1 MPLQD
6 QTGSMHA
13 HRADPYP
20 DSDSDSDADAVAS
33 VIRLGGGGAATF
45 GIRSGSIAAG
55 GRWW

>member
-20 DSDSDSDADAVAS
+20 DSDSDSDADAVAI

>member
-20 DSDSDSDADAVAS
+20 DSDTDSDADAVAI